1 MWPYALTC
9 AIHGMQPGGRPL
21 QSCSSKR
28 APRRKLPG
36 PCCLS
41 RPAENRARAT
51 AGKRRLRVGLLA
63 AGSSLFAGSG
73 ASAAADAPESYPAQ
87 IEAFVAAA
95 RATHPEEPLA
105 SYSVRTLGSSE
116 AMFQRLLPLILDGS
130 KTGTFSLGAA
140 PQLGDVR
147 VITHFD
153 GTPALIWRVTAV
165 EIVPFDAI
173 STRHVQVEGEA
184 LRDVEAW
191 RKVHLAAWATQL
203 AGKSRE
209 EIGAMP
215 VVAET
220 YVVIY
225 PQVSRVGGGNG
236 DSQMV
241 DSR

>member
-1 MWPYALTC
+1 MEVL
-9 AIHGMQPGGRPL
+9 
-21 QSCSSKR
+21 SKPAGNR
-28 APRRKLPG
+28 AP
-36 PCCLS
+36 
-41 RPAENRARAT
+41 AEAS
-51 AGKRRLRVGLLA
+51 KRRLRVGLLA

-73 ASAAADAPESYPAQ
+73 ASAAADAPESIPVQ

-140 PQLGDVR
+140 PRVGDVC

-153 GTPALIWRVTAV
+153 GTPALIWRVMAV

-173 STRHVQVEGEA
+173 SARHVQVEGEA
-184 LRDVEAW
+184 LRNVEAW
-191 RKVHLAAWATQL
+191 RKVHLAAWAAQL

-209 EIGAMP
+209 EIGATP

-220 YVVIY
+220 YAVIY
-225 PQVSRVGGGNG
+225 PKASRVDGESG